1 MSLPRSNADL
11 FWTFTKMALQ
21 GFGGVLPVAE
31 RILVHERKWM
41 SAKEFV
47 ESLAIAQALPGPNVV
62 NLCLM
67 VGDRFSGARGALSAL
82 AGMMLFPI
90 LIVLVLASVYQFYSH
105 LEITRN
111 ILLGMAAVSVGLI
124 GGMGL
129 RLVRT
134 QGHYR
139 VGWLVGLATF
149 VLIAI
154 AHARLGFVILAVG
167 IPSFLFRWWQLVR
180 ARNSTSGGSL

>member
-1 MSLPRSNADL
+1 MSAPRSNADL

-31 RILVHERKWM
+31 RVIVHERKWM

-47 ESLAIAQALPGPNVV
+47 ESLAVAQALPGPNVV

-90 LIVLVLASVYQFYSH
+90 LIVLALSSVYQFYSH
-105 LEITRN
+105 LQITRDV
-111 ILLGMAAVSVGLI
+111 LLGMGAVSVGLI

-129 RLVRT
+129 RLVKT

-139 VGWLVGLATF
+139 VGWLIGLATF

-154 AHARLGFVILAVG
+154 VHARLGFVILAVG
-167 IPSFLFRWWQLVR
+167 VPSFLFRWWQLVR
-180 ARNSTSGGSL
+180 VRNDLGGRAD